1 MNTSPITSWE
11 GAEAVFSYAGGG
23 AGVSFW
29 YWVAVAL
36 CVGTILISI
45 KSENEAEKKA
55 HEMLPFTM
63 RPRRGNG
70 HPFKLKG

>member
-11 GAEAVFSYAGGG
+11 GAEAVFSYAGG

-29 YWVAVAL
+29 YWVAGAL

-45 KSENEAEKKA
+45 KTENEAEKKA
-55 HEMLPFTM
+55 HEMVNNKATAP
-63 RPRRGNG
+63 
-70 HPFKLKG
+70 K

>member
-29 YWVAVAL
+29 YWVAVTL

-45 KSENEAEKKA
+45 KTENEAEKKP
-55 HEMLPFTM
+55 HEMVNNKATAP
-63 RPRRGNG
+63 
-70 HPFKLKG
+70 K